1 MCKQCLFTFTNL
13 RTANSVGSWFEPRSR
28 SQIQRI
34 PLLRGVYL
42 PKPNY
47 TTIDQTT
54 LTVIRLLILNNDL
67 TGHMRIVL
75 TESVVATVSK
85 ISKPSY

>member
-1 MCKQCLFTFTNL
+1 MCKQCLFISTNL
-13 RTANSVGSWFEPRSR
+13 STANSVGSWFEPRPR
-28 SQIQRI
+28 SQIQRT

-54 LTVIRLLILNNDL
+54 LTVIRLLISNNEFNWA
-67 TGHMRIVL
+67 HAHRINRIR
-75 TESVVATVSK
+75 VAIVSK
-85 ISKPSY
+85 TSKLSY